1 MQNNTNPRK
10 PHKPCKPRKLYKPR
24 KPCKPKLRVG
34 KNKIEFKRIKSYNK
48 IALYKETCQNNQL
61 QKISGICLWIK

>member
-1 MQNNTNPRK
+1 MLL
-10 PHKPCKPRKLYKPR
+10 PHTQFIPYYKFYVR
-24 KPCKPKLRVG
+24 
-34 KNKIEFKRIKSYNK
+34 KNKIEFKNIKSYNK